1 MAQLVLGA
9 AGAAIG
15 SMFGPVGARIGW
27 MIGSMIGSSFGPG
40 QHAEGPRIGDR
51 TVSSSTLGTPMT
63 TLYGTARLA
72 GNVIAVSNPIREVA
86 HTEDVGKGGPK
97 STVTNYTYNCDIAID
112 LCAGT
117 VAGIRKV
124 WSDGKL
130 IYDVS
135 AGSDAATVLA
145 GDLHSATF
153 KLYAGTEDQ
162 LPDPTLEALFGVGN
176 VPAYRGRAY
185 VVFAQLDCPGGRI
198 PQLTFEVVKEASSAS
213 ANPLYCQPPAPT
225 LSTWA
230 SVGEKESFQFDFTE
244 TYTAPVHPFYSVGLG
259 YSTYKGAQSLVQPD
273 QTSDLGLIPVQSSA
287 APRAMNYA
295 FVPGPG
301 SYGHQSI
308 AAFDAT
314 GPLGVVMA
322 ISANTAQQVLRLR
335 HAAYDDVSQG
345 YAAIGGPDDVP
356 GSGEYITLMPGGVH
370 TPNLTNPGQ
379 PLAFYDGI
387 VYTTANRSGITY
399 VDKFDGSTGVLIGS
413 ISSGQ
418 DIGLVSLLLCANA
431 SGLYALECYVAD
443 LSVDRRI
450 WKITEAG
457 GWQLLTSAAH
467 FQNTNNTTRTF
478 YCNDRYAIVGPS
490 NVASGSVDYRVIH
503 FAAITPAAPTVASI
517 IIDQCALAGL
527 AADKV
532 DVTGLSDTL
541 AGYPITRASSA
552 RANIEPILK
561 AFFIDPVEVDGVLRF
576 VKRAN
581 QVQAASIAF
590 DDLAATEGGG
600 GQPGDPLPL
609 VRTQEVDL
617 PRSITVQYMDVTA
630 DYQPGAELAIRQ
642 VTSSINDVADDIAIC
657 TTSDHAK
664 QVADVLLFDAWSAR
678 NRRSGTLT
686 RRYAYLTPGD
696 VVQVEYPRGAL
707 QARQLTRVNDTGA
720 LIEFEAIDANAE
732 LYQTAPAGSAPG
744 VGQTVDPLPTPS
756 QMVLLD
762 IPILR
767 DQDDNPGMYVA
778 QAGLG
783 TVWSGATL
791 YIGDDDATLAVR
803 GDTSVPAPTGFAE
816 TALGDWTLG
825 VIDETNTVVVSI
837 GPDALH
843 SSTRDAIIG
852 GADNACVIGAS
863 GRWEVLQFI
872 RATPLGSGRYQI
884 SGLKRGLR
892 GTEASRGNHQAGDT
906 FVLLTALGLL
916 RPTFDLAELN
926 HTKKFRS
933 VSRGLALSAAASVDG
948 VNTGMGLKPLP
959 PLYLR
964 QGIDA
969 DLNVTFSWGRRSR
982 LSESWLSGSVPLGET
997 SEAYQIDIVAA
1008 GVVRRTL
1015 TSATTSVTYAL
1026 GDQWTDFGETSPAVT
1041 VNVYQMSDRVGRGVA
1056 ASRSFTLPAAAGFGI
1071 ARTSG
1076 NELYQYPVVV
1086 AGGKVIA
1093 SRSKTVGNQIV
1104 HTTFES
1110 ANNGASFAAL
1120 TGSSVYLPAG
1130 GGKWTAGRADGVYVA
1145 LPYTIAQFS
1154 GQRSLERYSKSGGI
1168 SLMRGV
1174 AGTLPAY
1181 IAFQFPSAHYPVALG
1196 TDGSKFV
1203 VITENNHVYSST
1215 DGVAW
1220 TDLGVASGFALTM
1233 KSGAGSVNY
1242 SASNLLWSN
1251 GRWILAINDTIYYT
1265 TDASALSGW
1274 TAGVL
1279 PSYAQFCQSIA
1290 GDGAGV
1296 LVAYLQPTA
1305 GAPSAERIDRSTD
1318 NGNTWSTVWTKPAGP
1333 TANYSPAFGLIR
1345 FAGEFVTL
1353 IPNPTT
1359 AYTLKS
1365 TGNGA
1370 SWTLA
1375 TNDIGGPYGGALASG
1390 SNYVAGTAYDLL
1402 PIKTSSNGI
1411 AFAASTGL

>member
-9 AGAAIG
+9 VGAYVG
-15 SMFGPVGARIGW
+15 SFFGPMGARIGW
-27 MIGSMIGSSFGPG
+27 MIGSMIGSSVGPG

-72 GNVIAVSNPIREVA
+72 GNVIACSNPIREVA

-112 LCAGT
+112 LCAGV

-135 AGSDAATVLA
+135 AGSDAATVVA
-145 GDLHSATF
+145 SDLHSATF
-153 KLYAGTEDQ
+153 KLYTGTEDQ

-198 PQLTFEVVKEASSAS
+198 PQLNFEVVQIASSAS
-213 ANPLYCQPPAPT
+213 ANPIYSQPKATTGATASILKGESWQFVSGNVLSPMHRVGPGYDKLERSIDFVTGGAVEFAPT
-225 LSTWA
+225 PTQGGAYALMA
-230 SVGEKESFQFDFTE
+230 SFESNV
-244 TYTAPVHPFYSVGLG
+244 YTAPLNIKLISLDTGVI
-259 YSTYKGAQSLVQPD
+259 STLLSY
-273 QTSDLGLIPVQSSA
+273 
-287 APRAMNYA
+287 
-295 FVPGPG
+295 VPGT
-301 SYGHQSI
+301 SSN
-308 AAFDAT
+308 
-314 GPLGVVMA
+314 
-322 ISANTAQQVLRLR
+322 SLRPV
-335 HAAYDDVSQG
+335 HAAYDPVSG
-345 YAAIGGPDDVP
+345 NFCAVASVTESADRAAAITILPSNVLTA
-356 GSGEYITLMPGGVH
+356 TLD
-370 TPNLTNPGQ
+370 TPSTPM
-379 PLAFYDGI
+379 AFYDSVI
-387 VYTTANRSGITY
+387 YTCGMRGGITY
-399 VDKFDGSTGVLIGS
+399 LRRYDGNTGAFLGETSAGANLGAQGLLVHADADGVFVLENSTA
-413 ISSGQ
+413 
-418 DIGLVSLLLCANA
+418 DIAT
-431 SGLYALECYVAD
+431 
-443 LSVDRRI
+443 DRRI
-450 WKITEAG
+450 WRVGTSWE
-457 GWQLLTSAAH
+457 LLTSTAR
-467 FQNTNNTTRTF
+467 FDNINGTTRTF
-478 YCNDRYAIVGPS
+478 FCNDRYAIVGPS
-490 NVASGSVDYRVIH
+490 NVASESVDYRVIH
-503 FAAITPAAPTVASI
+503 FAAIAPAAAAVASI
-517 IIDQCALAGL
+517 ITDQCELAGL
-527 AADKV
+527 PADKV
-532 DVTGLSDTL
+532 DVSGLADTL
-541 AGYPITRASSA
+541 AGYPVTRASSA

-576 VKRAN
+576 IKRAN

-600 GQPGDPLPL
+600 GQPGDPFPL

-617 PRSITVQYMDVTA
+617 PRSVTVQYMDVTA
-630 DYQPGAELAIRQ
+630 DYQPGAEMAIRQ
-642 VTSSINDVADDIAIC
+642 VTNSINDVADDIAIC

-686 RRYAYLTPGD
+686 RQYAYLTPGD

-720 LIEFEAIDANAE
+720 LIEVEAIDANAE
-732 LYQTAPAGSAPG
+732 LYQTTPAGSAPG

-816 TALGDWTLG
+816 SALGDWTLG

-837 GPDALH
+837 GPDALN

-852 GADNACVIGAS
+852 GVSNACAIGAS

-892 GTEASRGNHQAGDT
+892 GTEANRGNHQAGDT
-906 FVLLTALGLL
+906 FVLLAALGLL
-916 RPTFDLAELN
+916 RPAFDVAELG
-926 HTKKFRS
+926 HTKRFRS
-933 VSRGLALSAAASVDG
+933 VSRGLSIDSVASVDG
-948 VNTGMGLKPLP
+948 INTGMGLKPLS

-969 DLNVTFSWGRRSR
+969 SLNVTFSWGRRSR

-1026 GDQWTDFGETSPAVT
+1026 GDQWTDFGETAPTVT

-1056 ASRSFTLPAAAGFGI
+1056 ASRSFTLPAASGFGI

-1120 TGSSVYLPAG
+1120 TGSSVYLPGA
-1130 GGKWTAGRADGVYVA
+1130 GGKWIAGRADGVYVA
-1145 LPYTIAQFS
+1145 LPYTVNQFS
-1154 GQRSLERYSKSGGI
+1154 GQRALERYSKSGGI
-1168 SLMRGV
+1168 SVMRGV

-1181 IAFQFPSAHYPVALG
+1181 IAFQFPSANYPVALG
-1196 TDGSKFV
+1196 TDGTKFV
-1203 VITENNHVYSST
+1203 VITENNHVYTST
-1215 DGVAW
+1215 DGIAW
-1220 TDLGVASGFALTM
+1220 IDLGVASGFALTM
-1233 KSGAGSVNY
+1233 KNGAGSVNY
-1242 SASNLLWSN
+1242 SASNLVWSN
-1251 GRWILAINDTIYYT
+1251 GRWIFAINDTIYYT
-1265 TDASALSGW
+1265 TDASALTGW
-1274 TAGVL
+1274 TAATL
-1279 PSYAQFCQSIA
+1279 PSYAQFCLSIA

-1296 LVAYLQPTA
+1296 LVAYLLPTA
-1305 GAPSAERIDRSTD
+1305 GAPSTERIDRSTD
-1318 NGNTWSTVWTKPAGP
+1318 NGSTWSTVWTKPAGP
-1333 TANYSPAFGLIR
+1333 TANYSPAVSLIR
-1345 FAGEFVTL
+1345 FAGEFITL
-1353 IPNPTT
+1353 IPNPST

-1365 TGNGA
+1365 TGNGVN
-1370 SWTLA
+1370 WTLA

-1390 SNYVAGTAYDLL
+1390 STYVAGTAYDLL
-1402 PIKTSSNGI
+1402 PIKTSTNGI
-1411 AFAASTGL
+1411 NFAASTGL